1 MKLALIIPIYN
12 EEQALEKHIR
22 KIHEVLIAD
31 GISAEYMLIDD
42 GSTDNTWSVI
52 ESLSRDIETLHA
64 IRLSRNFGKE
74 LAICAGLDAIDA
86 DRYLVMDSDLQHP
99 PHCIKGMLS
108 SMDVNGADIV
118 EGVKLSRGKESFC
131 RKLFAKTFYKILK
144 TTTGLNIDNSSDFKL
159 MDRRVVDYLRTFHE
173 RNVFFR
179 GISDFVGFKRISYE
193 FAVDEREDGTSRF
206 SLLKLIKLALNA
218 IISYTSKPLYLTV
231 LLGIIF
237 FIFALILGV
246 QTLVNFFTGHA
257 VSGFSTVI
265 LLNLIVGSLILFS
278 LGIIGVYISKIYDE
292 VKARPRYIISKKI

>member
-12 EEQALEKHIR
+12 EEHALEKHIR
-22 KIHEVLIAD
+22 KIHDVLTAD
-31 GISAEYMLIDD
+31 NISAEYMLIDD
-42 GSTDNTWSVI
+42 GSQDNTWSAI
-52 ESLSRDIETLHA
+52 ESLSRDIKTLHA

-99 PHCIKGMLS
+99 PRCIKEMLCC
-108 SMDVNGADIV
+108 MDESDADIV
-118 EGVKLSRGKESFC
+118 EGVKLSRGKESFS
-131 RKLFAKTFYKILK
+131 RKFFAKTFYKILK

-159 MDRRVVDYLRTFHE
+159 MNRRVVDYLRTFHE

-179 GISDFVGFKRISYE
+179 GIADFVGFKRIQYE
-193 FAVDEREDGTSRF
+193 FTVDEREDGTSRF
-206 SLLKLIKLALNA
+206 STLRLIKLALNA

-231 LLGIIF
+231 ILGVLF
-237 FIFALILGV
+237 FIFALVLGV
-246 QTLVNFFTGHA
+246 QTLINFFMGHA

-265 LLNLIVGSLILFS
+265 LLSLIIGSLILFS

-292 VKARPRYIISKKI
+292 VKARPRYIISKKL